1 MVLIIQ
7 SMNKPFDQKDAVFTD
22 AYGRYYAVVFGSL
35 YSRTGDF
42 HSAEDLTQEVFIRF
56 YSKMEDVINHRAW
69 LLVTVKN
76 VLFEHY
82 RKVKNMPDDI
92 AEAEAFNDVSLTF
105 VNGFRDTRIIIDR
118 AMESIEDVI
127 DRSLLDLVSVQNYT
141 YEETAT
147 ELGLTK
153 RQVKYRYGLI
163 VRSIL
168 EFLNRQGIHKIE
180 DLL

>member
-1 MVLIIQ
+1 
-7 SMNKPFDQKDAVFTD
+7 MNQPYNKKDADFTD

-42 HSAEDLTQEVFIRF
+42 DVAEDMTQEVFIRY
-56 YSKMEDVINHRAW
+56 YSNMEKAFNDRAW
-69 LLVTVKN
+69 VLTAVKF
-76 VLFEHY
+76 VLYEYY
-82 RKVKNMPDDI
+82 RMVKNMPDTF

-118 AMESIEDVI
+118 AIDAIEDET
-127 DRSLLDLVSVQNYT
+127 DRSIFDLVAVQNYT
-141 YEETAT
+141 YEETGF
-147 ELGLTK
+147 ELGLTG

-163 VRSIL
+163 VRSII
-168 EFLNRQGIHKIE
+168 EFLNRMGIHSLE